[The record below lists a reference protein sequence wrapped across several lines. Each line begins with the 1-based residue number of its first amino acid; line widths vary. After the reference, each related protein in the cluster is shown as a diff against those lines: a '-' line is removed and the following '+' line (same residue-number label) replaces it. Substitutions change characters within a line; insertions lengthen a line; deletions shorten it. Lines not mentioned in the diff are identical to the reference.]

1 MKIKNLSWNIRELK
15 SIITPNINIEYGY
28 NKDGIRIRK
37 SKTIKGIEIKY
48 FTETSAILFE
58 QTGANVLYYIQDD
71 NTTYYY
77 KKNYQND
84 IIGISDNNYNLT
96 VSYEYDDYGSIL
108 SIKDNNGIEITDPN
122 HIGNLN
128 PFRYR
133 SYYFDL

>member
-1 MKIKNLSWNIRELK
+1 MIA
-15 SIITPNINIEYGY
+15 PNINIEYGY
-28 NKDGIRIRK
+28 NKDGIRK

-48 FTETSAILFE
+48 FTETSAIFFE

>member
-1 MKIKNLSWNIRELK
+1 MEIKNLSWNIRELK

-28 NKDGIRIRK
+28 NKDGIRK
-37 SKTIKGIEIKY
+37 SKTVKGIEIKY

-58 QTGANVLYYIQDD
+58 QTGANVLSYIQDD